1 MTAQHKKRG
10 FVSNGLIA
18 LKNYILEPKL
28 SFEEKRFIKENFKA
42 SQQEI
47 RDLISGYFYMTE
59 SGLYD
64 IKDDIFREPIAKLI
78 KINSVIHL
86 KGYKIL
92 EKYFEGKE
100 EKDLEEKE
108 QKIFDLMINFSATQ
122 SLYHST
128 FTEAE
133 KSIAI
138 RGRQIYGML
147 EDLYH
152 FELLEKYFANKERE
166 RLAPEDQALYD
177 VIQKYGAERQ
187 PGERIV
193 FLEKGGPENDPFN
206 LLCEIH
212 EDTEIDIEISHFYK
226 GVHRYNALENVEK
239 IPDYETM
246 SYPQLKAEQSKL
258 YTELKE
264 KEKHYGNKS

>member
-28 SFEEKRFIKENFKA
+28 SFEEKRFIKESFKD
-42 SQQEI
+42 SEQEV
-47 RDLISGYFYMTE
+47 RELIAGYFYMKE

-86 KGYKIL
+86 KKFKIL
-92 EKYFEGKE
+92 EKYFGGREKE
-100 EKDLEEKE
+100 ALDEKE
-108 QKIFDLMINFSATQ
+108 QKIFFLMSELNATQ

-133 KSIAI
+133 ESIAI
-138 RGRQIYGML
+138 RGRQMYRML
-147 EDLYH
+147 KNVYH
-152 FELLEKYFANKERE
+152 FELLEKYFANKDRE
-166 RLAPEDQALYD
+166 SLEPKDQELYD
-177 VIQKYGAERQ
+177 IIQKYGANRQ
-187 PGERIV
+187 PGERIH
-193 FLEKGGPENDPFN
+193 FIEEDGPDNDPFN
-206 LLCEIH
+206 LLCEMEEETA
-212 EDTEIDIEISHFYK
+212 EDRERWEFYR
-226 GVHRYNALENVEK
+226 GVERYNALEGVEK

-246 SYPQLKAEQSKL
+246 SYPQFKAEQTKL

-264 KEKHYGNKS
+264 KEKHYENKS